1 VSIINLFRNRTKP
14 ADRFEHLLRP
24 HIDTM
29 YRFAFRLCG
38 SRDDAEE
45 LVQSFLTRLYPKF
58 EKIEKIEKLSPW
70 LCRGLYNLYVD
81 GYRRQQRE
89 NKIFDVDEMID
100 EASDD
105 TDTTL
110 IRASNIEL
118 SSRIESALENLNPD
132 QRMVV
137 MLHDSEGYT
146 LEELSEILAD
156 GGDAARFRGLY
167 AGGIVRD
174 PAGAAGHAQVTPE
187 PRPCSAEK
195 NTVDGTF

>member
-1 VSIINLFRNRTKP
+1 MSIINLFRNRTKP
-14 ADRFEHLLRP
+14 ADRFERLLRP
-24 HIDTM
+24 HIDSM

-45 LVQSFLTRLYPKF
+45 LVQSFLTRLYPKL

-89 NKIFDVDEMID
+89 KAIFDADEMID

-110 IRASNIEL
+110 VRASNVEL
-118 SSRIESALENLNPD
+118 SSRIEAALDQLNPD
-132 QRMVV
+132 QKLVV
-137 MLHDSEGYT
+137 LLHDTEGYT
-146 LEELSEILAD
+146 LEELSGILQVPVGTLKSRLNRAH
-156 GGDAARFRGLY
+156 ARLKKLLSTEPFDDPVRVT
-167 AGGIVRD
+167 GIERYI
-174 PAGAAGHAQVTPE
+174 P
-187 PRPCSAEK
+187 
-195 NTVDGTF
+195 

>member
-110 IRASNIEL
+110 IRA
-118 SSRIESALENLNPD
+118 R
-132 QRMVV
+132 V
-137 MLHDSEGYT
+137 
-146 LEELSEILAD
+146 ILPHRVGARKPQSGPAD